1 MQDQTQDPSA
11 QQTAS
16 PQPQTD
22 RPSVE
27 KVLSTRR
34 AEQNLT
40 LGIVGGVI
48 GLIVGAVLWAII
60 TVVTDYQIG
69 YMALGVGFLVGAGV
83 RFLGKGIEPQFGYVG
98 GGLALIGC
106 LLGNL
111 MTVLIVISREF
122 NIPFLTLLT
131 RLNLDLIVEAMKATF
146 SPMDLLFYAL
156 AIYAG
161 YRYSFR

>member
-1 MQDQTQDPSA
+1 
-11 QQTAS
+11 
-16 PQPQTD
+16 
-22 RPSVE
+22 VE

-60 TVVTDYQIG
+60 TVVTDYKIG

-83 RFLGKGIEPQFGYVG
+83 RFLGKGIEPRFGYVG

-106 LLGNL
+106 LLGNFL
-111 MTVLIVISREF
+111 TVLIVISREF

-131 RLNLDLIVEAMKATF
+131 RLNLDLIVESMKVTF
-146 SPMDLLFYAL
+146 RPMDLLFYAL